1 MFQVVVGGES
11 SDLEIVSSD
20 AVPNAILAMI
30 QVGGLYKWSIQFH
43 TMYDSI
49 GDVIFNNAN
58 DKIAVSLY
66 PFAIGLIS
74 STNG

>member
-1 MFQVVVGGES
+1 MVAGGVS
-11 SDLEIVSSD
+11 SDLEIVNLD
-20 AVPNAILAMI
+20 GAPNVILAMI
-30 QVGGLYKWSIQFH
+30 QVGGLYKWAIQFP
-43 TMYDSI
+43 TVYDTI